1 MSSVRSRHIP
11 PEPSGSSAATPQTT
25 AGDTSVPRECWL
37 DASPAGDQLC
47 PRCHTE
53 LVPTYQAYCIAT
65 NTGDQLGDSFI
76 IGSDFGALC
85 PTCPT
90 VVIRTDRVRELLRHG
105 RPSWD
110 IGSDF
115 TVLGQVN
122 FAAVPEDKQNLPFD
136 DDNPVPLVP
145 FLDIHRLD
153 GPLPQ
158 TSRPHPKSP
167 VKKSPAKRR
176 RKARRR

>member
-1 MSSVRSRHIP
+1 MSSVHSRHNP

-25 AGDTSVPRECWL
+25 AGDASVPRECWL
-37 DASPAGDQLC
+37 DASPAGVRIC

-65 NTGDQLGDSFI
+65 KTGDQLGDSFI

-85 PTCPT
+85 SACPT
-90 VVIRTDRVRELLRHG
+90 IVIRTDRVQELLRHG

-122 FAAVPEDKQNLPFD
+122 LAAVPEQKCDLPFD

-145 FLDIHRLD
+145 FLDIRRLGD
-153 GPLPQ
+153 PLPP

-167 VKKSPAKRR
+167 SKKSQAKRR
-176 RKARRR
+176 RKAQRR